1 MIQDALRDF
10 LHAINTAETSYLGVV
25 LVAFFVGY
33 MTGGI
38 FTADTIWGRIW
49 RGFIALVLASGG
61 IYDLFIAMKGLVLL
75 GFLAGAAFNL
85 REYINGFFAWIG
97 DLLAGV
103 LRMVYAFFNAL
114 IQAFFHLGRS
124 LHAIGYFFATLRVP
138 FSVARERAQA
148 RERVSETS
156 SAGSS
161 RPDLEAERRRRE
173 DEARQW
179 RANQEAAKKA
189 RTKGSEKQEE
199 PNASPPPHREPLKPD
214 PTKNVDD
221 AVRFFGLDKALFTY
235 EDLRQAH
242 KKKVLALHPDKLQ
255 SFPDHIRRQLEEE
268 MMIINSARDLI
279 KKWKGWK

>member
-156 SAGSS
+156 SAGPQ
-161 RPDLEAERRRRE
+161 PDLEAERRRRE
-173 DEARQW
+173 EDARQW
-179 RANQEAAKKA
+179 RADQERAKKA
-189 RTKGSEKQEE
+189 KETARE
-199 PNASPPPHREPLKPD
+199 PKKEPPPPPPPPPHPD
-214 PTKNVDD
+214 PTKNMDD
-221 AVRFFGLDKALFTY
+221 ALRFFALDKNLFTY

-268 MMIINSARDLI
+268 MMVVNGARDLI